1 MKVSTKLAI
10 LIILGIVMTLFQ
22 SGITRVLND
31 KSTQSNMIIHKL
43 SEIDNALVSAIVEEK
58 NFLDN
63 HESETIEKFNQYI
76 AEAKDSLK
84 ILQDGEGKD
93 TGEELAGLGTLISEY
108 QEYSEKLFQEENSIA
123 AEMEKLDKRVIQ
135 LNAQTTATIKRAR
148 DEIGMAMINVEAVD
162 ENVRNLSEAAKDTM
176 FWIQQLLLGINQDLF
191 LNQNEKAFLGNS
203 KAAFAELQRD
213 KKNIGIIGKFIRD
226 NEYTAYS
233 KQAIATIEVLPA
245 QVQKLH
251 TFWKNK
257 IAIEHDLNSTR
268 DQVQDT
274 IATVVSRA
282 EEALVHTKNSL
293 FWMNIIAIVLIA
305 LAIVVIGVWILFS
318 ITKPLNRA
326 IAGLTDG
333 AEQVAAAS
341 GQVSSASQSLA
352 EGATEQA
359 ASIEETSSSLE
370 EMASMTKQNADNA
383 SQADSLMKEAGK
395 VVKKADDSMS
405 ELITSMGE
413 ISKAN
418 EETHKII
425 KTIDEIAFQTNLLA
439 LNAAVEAARA
449 GEHGAGFAVVAEEVR
464 NLAMRSADAAQNTSD
479 LIEGTVEKTKVGSEL
494 VSKANEAFSEVS
506 ESAAKVG
513 ELVAEIAAASNEQA
527 QGIGQVN
534 IAVTEMDKV
543 VQQNTANAEESASAS
558 EEMNAQAEQMKVFV
572 GELIALVGGNGKR
585 NGNGNGTHTEGY
597 GTNGDMKAYGRKI
610 GAGVRK
616 VLPSFTNRTA
626 DRKVAVHGVR
636 EVRPEEVIPMEEG
649 DFRDF

>member
-1 MKVSTKLAI
+1 MLIPLVIVGFIAVNESMKAIRALEYEQMAGTTKALSEGIDNVLKGEMKLATDLSVGNATIRAGSAVAEKGVQNSQKEIAALNLELTRFNDTKGLGEDCQGVVFAGPDGTVYSSSKEKYIGANIADRDYVKVALSGQVNIGRPSLNKVTGEPFVGVGAPVYSTEGKIVGVIANIIDLEFLNNIIQTTTIGETGYAYIMDKTGLVVAHPVKKHI
-10 LIILGIVMTLFQ
+10 LNTYLTKQ
-22 SGITRVLND
+22 SGMKSITN
-31 KSTQSNMIIHKL
+31 NMIAGR
-43 SEIDNALVSAIVEEK
+43 SGVEEYE
-58 NFLDN
+58 F
-63 HESETIEKFNQYI
+63 EGIEKTCAY
-76 AEAKDSLK
+76 APVKSAGWSLG
-84 ILQDGEGKD
+84 L
-93 TGEELAGLGTLISEY
+93 TLPVEEFLAPVHAVRNIIIGIGVIFFVLAFVIYFFFARSITNPVNRIVAGLG
-108 QEYSEKLFQEENSIA
+108 
-123 AEMEKLDKRVIQ
+123 
-135 LNAQTTATIKRAR
+135 
-148 DEIGMAMINVEAVD
+148 
-162 ENVRNLSEAAKDTM
+162 
-176 FWIQQLLLGINQDLF
+176 
-191 LNQNEKAFLGNS
+191 
-203 KAAFAELQRD
+203 
-213 KKNIGIIGKFIRD
+213 
-226 NEYTAYS
+226 
-233 KQAIATIEVLPA
+233 
-245 QVQKLH
+245 
-251 TFWKNK
+251 
-257 IAIEHDLNSTR
+257 
-268 DQVQDT
+268 
-274 IATVVSRA
+274 
-282 EEALVHTKNSL
+282 
-293 FWMNIIAIVLIA
+293 
-305 LAIVVIGVWILFS
+305 
-318 ITKPLNRA
+318 
-326 IAGLTDG
+326 DG

-395 VVKKADDSMS
+395 VVKRADDSMS